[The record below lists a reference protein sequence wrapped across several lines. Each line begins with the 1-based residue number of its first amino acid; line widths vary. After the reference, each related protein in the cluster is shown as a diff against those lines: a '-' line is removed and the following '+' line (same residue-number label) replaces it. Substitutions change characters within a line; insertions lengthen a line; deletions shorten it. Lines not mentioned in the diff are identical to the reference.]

1 MCQAFFILQI
11 VCFVLYARI
20 SKKFDLFTFYN
31 FFTDDSVMTLAIGKA
46 LLDVGKDYSNL
57 SKRAVYNMQKI
68 GRRYPDCGYGSNF
81 YHWVFSDNPKPYNS
95 YGNGS
100 AMRISAVGHVANS
113 IEEAIRNAIS
123 VGGDSDT
130 LAAITGSIA
139 AAYYGVPV
147 DLREQAMIFLD
158 ESLLEILIEFE
169 KIYPPLIE
177 K

>member
-1 MCQAFFILQI
+1 MIGAIIGDI
-11 VCFVLYARI
+11 VGSRFEFDNHR

-31 FFTDDSVMTLAIGKA
+31 FFTDDSVMTIAIGKA

-113 IEEAIRNAIS
+113 IEEAIELSKVTVTHNAKRSRSNAVLLSCRVRYFRNWK
-123 VGGDSDT
+123 
-130 LAAITGSIA
+130 L
-139 AAYYGVPV
+139 Y
-147 DLREQAMIFLD
+147 Q
-158 ESLLEILIEFE
+158 
-169 KIYPPLIE
+169 
-177 K
+177 